1 MRLAGIGV
9 HFLTV
14 GYAVSNNVQLL
25 IQKLGRNRH
34 GGARLLRQQRNSRP
48 FNYAMKSFD
57 LVLRELF
64 SERLM
69 LAGVNLAL
77 DLSRS
82 GDQFPIRS
90 VGA

>member
-1 MRLAGIGV
+1 
-9 HFLTV
+9 
-14 GYAVSNNVQLL
+14 
-25 IQKLGRNRH
+25 
-34 GGARLLRQQRNSRP
+34 
-48 FNYAMKSFD
+48 MKSFD

-64 SERLM
+64 SKRLM

-82 GDQFPIRS
+82 DDQFPIRS